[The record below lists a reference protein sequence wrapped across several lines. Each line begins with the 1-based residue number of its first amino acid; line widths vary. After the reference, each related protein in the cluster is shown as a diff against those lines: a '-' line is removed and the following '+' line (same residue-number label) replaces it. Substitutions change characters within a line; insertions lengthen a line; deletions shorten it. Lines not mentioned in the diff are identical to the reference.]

1 MSVSDKC
8 YTKNSSQNTRIPPP
22 LPRNEHTQIGGRFL
36 LELHYQILKICT
48 IESWSSP
55 FKCMER
61 FKLWQAYVY
70 MVDYFQKS
78 FSKCTG
84 TTSCTSLRTTAL
96 FQLYPHHLRCVV
108 TKVHLLL
115 LISQWPPAKTHNNN
129 AVTSVCVQ
137 NYTKTDTLQ

>member
-48 IESWSSP
+48 IESWSS
-55 FKCMER
+55 
-61 FKLWQAYVY
+61 LSNAWNAS
-70 MVDYFQKS
+70 S
-78 FSKCTG
+78 FGRHMYIWLIISRSPSQSVPVQHHG
-84 TTSCTSLRTTAL
+84 TSLRTTAL